1 MAAYIRNN
9 NPTIVGL
16 KVVDEAGIAG
26 GVPVKM
32 TNLEPGNAQTA
43 TATLTGADA
52 EHVYLTVN
60 VRHDWNIPGD
70 DATAV
75 IPEDGYIAA
84 VHPQPNDEF
93 VITVPAMTSFASAT
107 QCYFAANGTLTAG
120 KGSAGFGLMDILDKT
135 TAYGQP
141 ALHVRVL
148 SWATNS

>member
-16 KVVDEAGIAG
+16 KVVDAAGIAG
-26 GVPVKM
+26 GVLVKM
-32 TNLEPGNAQTA
+32 ANTGDDNAQTA
-43 TATLTGADA
+43 TATLTSVDAD
-52 EHVYLTVN
+52 HLYLTVN
-60 VRHDWNIPGD
+60 VRHDWNVPGD

-75 IPEDGYIAA
+75 IPENGYIAA

-93 VITVPAMTSFASAT
+93 VITVPAAAAFASAT

-120 KGSAGFGLMDILDKT
+120 VGSAGFGLMDILDKT

-148 SWATNS
+148 SWAANS